1 MKKLQAAKKTLRAI
15 VMNETSGFLN
25 IDKPD
30 DWSSHDVV
38 AKLRRLL
45 GIKRIGHTGTLD
57 PFATGVLPIAIGS
70 STRLIRFLRKS
81 KAYIAEIDF
90 SHQTETDDFT
100 SDPLV
105 VDYPEI
111 NKLYKDRLRDDGSV
125 FWSKDELKVNLNN
138 FIGKTE
144 QIPPLYSAVR
154 IEGKRLYELMR
165 SGQSIDFDDVKRKQ
179 VTIHQIR
186 LLEFNY
192 PKATI
197 EMHCSEGTYVRS
209 VARDLGGHLTVLRR
223 IESNGFIVD
232 NSITIDKLEEF
243 LNDGSQIEE
252 LLVNN
257 PDMLDLPILEFE
269 EGEILDLQQGKK
281 LSLDNEEFEG
291 IPKST
296 EGSFIQCANDNN
308 ELVGIAELSKHKNKC
323 VVQPKIIL

>member
-1 MKKLQAAKKTLRAI
+1 MSEI
-15 VMNETSGFLN
+15 SGFLN
-25 IDKPD
+25 VDKPD

-45 GIKRIGHTGTLD
+45 KIKRIGHTGTLD

-100 SDPLV
+100 SDPV
-105 VDYPEI
+105 TIDYSAI
-111 NKLYKDRLRDDGSV
+111 NKLYKDRIQEDGSV
-125 FWSKDELKVNLNN
+125 LWSKEDLKENLNK
-138 FIGKTE
+138 FIGTTE

-165 SGQSIDFDDVKRKQ
+165 SGHEVNFDDVKRKQ

-186 LLEFNY
+186 LLDFNY
-192 PKATI
+192 PKAKI

-232 NSITIDKLEEF
+232 GSITIEKLEEF
-243 LNDGSQIEE
+243 LENGGEIEE

-269 EGEILDLQQGKK
+269 DGEILDLQQGRK
-281 LSLDNEEFEG
+281 LSLNQEELENLPQSQEG
-291 IPKST
+291 L
-296 EGSFIQCANDNN
+296 FIQCANDSN
-308 ELVGIAELSKHKNKC
+308 ELVGIAELSRRKDKC